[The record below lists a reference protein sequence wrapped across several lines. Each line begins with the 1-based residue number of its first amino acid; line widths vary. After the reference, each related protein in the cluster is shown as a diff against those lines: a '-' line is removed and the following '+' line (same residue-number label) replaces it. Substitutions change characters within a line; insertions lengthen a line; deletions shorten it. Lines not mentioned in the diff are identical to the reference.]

1 MKHSLEWEQTDGR
14 RPMNFEN
21 KRKKE
26 KKGRNKIAEMEG
38 FIERKPDI
46 IEGQKTITKLTTK

>member
-1 MKHSLEWEQTDGR
+1 MVTVQRTLRDKR
-14 RPMNFEN
+14 R
-21 KRKKE
+21 KE

-46 IEGQKTITKLTTK
+46 IEGQKTITKLTTE